1 MMPFDIVDRYSE
13 YKLFFIA
20 YREYESYNRF
30 NMLYTSKM
38 NILLGQGILYLN
50 NT

>member
-1 MMPFDIVDRYSE
+1 MMPFDIVDIQNI
-13 YKLFFIA
+13 KLFFIA